1 MFRRSNVDVSRSDM
15 LVAERR
21 KWYCKH
27 MHPLFRCHGHVYG
40 KKTNGIGRVV
50 DGIVSYMG
58 TVGCQV

>member
-1 MFRRSNVDVSRSDM
+1 M